1 MPSDLQHLERYAAS
15 GDAHAFRELVQAHG
29 AMVHATALRVTRD
42 AAAAQDVAQETFLE
56 LARKA
61 GGITQS
67 VAAWLHR
74 VAWNRACDV
83 VRREST
89 RRRFE
94 ESMAETWHTD
104 REATWS
110 EIEPHVDHAFNELPN
125 DLREV
130 LVLYFLE
137 GRTQAEVARHLGKN
151 QGTVSRAIER
161 GVRALREAL
170 GARGLIA
177 GVSLPALFAS
187 QTAHAMPLAVQA
199 SLGKISLSGIGTSA
213 SITTAVSLSATTTLL
228 TMTSASKAI
237 LITSTLAA
245 VSLPFALHRPESKPP
260 PASPPQVVKRSE
272 PKTVPKSNAS
282 GVGDEEM
289 FKLLF
294 GGDSDRQRNA
304 RSLVDDYRVAHPGK
318 SLREL
323 AQDPELTARLK
334 PLMQDL
340 MTQPEAGKQ
349 FVEAMQL
356 AMQAKGIRPSP
367 NSNINLNM
375 GDGFLNTESQ
385 AERYLG
391 AVLSNDAKAL
401 AQLFTDVVN
410 EAAVEIA
417 LDPGA
422 DKTSNGVSI
431 SNTPTP
437 PGTQIV
443 PVEPED

>member
-29 AMVHATALRVTRD
+29 TMVHATALRVTRN

-74 VAWNRACDV
+74 VAWNRACDF

-110 EIEPHVDHAFNELPN
+110 DIEPHVDDAFNELPN

-137 GRTQAEVARHLGKN
+137 GHNQAEVARHLGRN

-161 GVRALREAL
+161 GVQALREAL

-187 QTAHAMPLAVQA
+187 QTTHAMPVAVQA
-199 SLGKISLSGIGTSA
+199 SLGKLSLTGIGTSA
-213 SITTAVSLSATTTLL
+213 SITPAASLSATTTLL
-228 TMTSASKAI
+228 TMTTASKAI

-245 VSLPFALHRPESKPP
+245 VSLPFALLRPESKPR
-260 PASPPQVVKRSE
+260 PASPPQVVKRGES
-272 PKTVPKSNAS
+272 KTFPKSNAS
-282 GVGDEEM
+282 GLGDEEM
-289 FKLLF
+289 FNLLF

-304 RSLVDDYRVAHPGK
+304 RSLVDEYRVAHPGR
-318 SLREL
+318 SLR
-323 AQDPELTARLK
+323 
-334 PLMQDL
+334 
-340 MTQPEAGKQ
+340 
-349 FVEAMQL
+349 
-356 AMQAKGIRPSP
+356 
-367 NSNINLNM
+367 
-375 GDGFLNTESQ
+375 
-385 AERYLG
+385 
-391 AVLSNDAKAL
+391 
-401 AQLFTDVVN
+401 
-410 EAAVEIA
+410 
-417 LDPGA
+417 
-422 DKTSNGVSI
+422 
-431 SNTPTP
+431 
-437 PGTQIV
+437 
-443 PVEPED
+443 

>member
-29 AMVHATALRVTRD
+29 AMVHATALRVTRN

-74 VAWNRACDV
+74 VAWNRACDF

-110 EIEPHVDHAFNELPN
+110 DIEPHVDHAFNELPN

-137 GRTQAEVARHLGKN
+137 GRTQAEVARHLGRN

-161 GVRALREAL
+161 GVQALREAL

-187 QTAHAMPLAVQA
+187 QTTHAMPVAVQA
-199 SLGKISLSGIGTSA
+199 SLGKLSISSVGLPASA
-213 SITTAVSLSATTTLL
+213 SFSSIKLFTATFI
-228 TMTSASKAI
+228 TMTTSTKI
-237 LITSTLAA
+237 LIGSTALAA
-245 VSLPFALHRPESKPP
+245 IAMFMAARPDAKKSAAPASVPAAKPTREKAVASAPEPKRYRPEAASIELQQRVDEFIRKFEGYPP
-260 PASPPQVVKRSE
+260 EMMMGSAEFEEAIKGMAVFLESPANQK
-272 PKTVPKSNAS
+272 
-282 GVGDEEM
+282 M
-289 FKLLF
+289 
-294 GGDSDRQRNA
+294 
-304 RSLVDDYRVAHPGK
+304 
-318 SLREL
+318 
-323 AQDPELTARLK
+323 
-334 PLMQDL
+334 
-340 MTQPEAGKQ
+340 
-349 FVEAMQL
+349 
-356 AMQAKGIRPSP
+356 IR
-367 NSNINLNM
+367 
-375 GDGFLNTESQ
+375 
-385 AERYLG
+385 
-391 AVLSNDAKAL
+391 
-401 AQLFTDVVN
+401 
-410 EAAVEIA
+410 EAAAEIKKA
-417 LDPGA
+417 KQINQGTFNIAIDTDESLGSPKNRALLEASMSRDPKKIEGWLRGALEGAIFEYSLDPALKKPAG
-422 DKTSNGVSI
+422 SI
-431 SNTPTP
+431 SVQSANETAK
-437 PGTQIV
+437 
-443 PVEPED
+443 D